1 MSKLRAAVEKARD
14 QFAFY
19 EQSHRAKVTSGP
31 PMTPQA
37 QEDTL
42 KKADV
47 NKALAAEMQAAL
59 DDEPFDVLALE
70 KVQDYRFGSLIKGK
84 RYAFARGLTINPTHL
99 PAALDAM
106 AQDGFELV
114 CAFGEATSD
123 KMGFLFKMIDP
134 EFNGLEFAH
143 GIGVYAEN
151 ERLRKRVDE
160 LLGANNTEVERRRE
174 AERKWKLYEQ
184 GVPLEE
190 IRGN

>member
-1 MSKLRAAVEKARD
+1 MSSALRAAVEKARD

-19 EQSHRAKVTSGP
+19 ETSHREKVTKGP

-37 QEDTL
+37 RDDTL
-42 KKADV
+42 RKAEV
-47 NKALAAEMQAAL
+47 NQQLALEMQAAL
-59 DDEPFDVLALE
+59 DNEPFDVLALE
-70 KVQDYRFGSLIKGK
+70 KVQDYRFASLVKGK

-114 CAFGEATSD
+114 CAFGEAQSD
-123 KMGFLFKMIDP
+123 KMGFLFKRTDP

-143 GIGVYAEN
+143 GVGVYAEN

-174 AERKWKLYEQ
+174 AERKWKQYEN
-184 GVPLEE
+184 GVPLSE
-190 IRGN
+190 IK